1 MILSDTA
8 HTLLTLTALSGECST
23 EVPALLGVA
32 DSYREKF
39 IRKLRS
45 ENLIKT
51 HSRDGL
57 KGYRLTPAAK
67 EALCFEDPDRF
78 FFFLTGSSDTNRPR
92 SDLPRRMR
100 LQNASV
106 VYATLLN
113 AGVTVFRDK
122 KPPLFHPGFRDAATL
137 PLPVF
142 YHSREVKELGD
153 EHTKIGNSRMQGIL
167 LAPGC
172 IHAVFYTGDSL
183 LKWEYRTELRVKAML
198 GYHVS
203 RGVLSGGNLEPAYG
217 PDTPVSALFI
227 GRNMDTALKLMTS
240 TGGSR
245 KSYFCLDKS
254 FDRFHYVPLGHAG
267 EVLLRVLCSPRVT
280 EGLGR
285 LLLSDLHPPR
295 PELALEHD
303 AVTDD
308 GLPVLLAFDFDML
321 RLVRFHTA
329 LSFQNLKGRLIC
341 FDFQAEVLK
350 KFFADRIE
358 TETIDLGKFERRFLP
373 WVTS

>member
-8 HTLLTLTALSGECST
+8 HALLTLTALSGECSI
-23 EVPALLGVA
+23 EVPVLLGVT

-67 EALCFEDPDRF
+67 DLLRFENPDRF
-78 FFFLTGSSDTNRPR
+78 LFFLTGSSDTNRPR

-113 AGVTVFRDK
+113 ADVTIYRDN
-122 KPPLFHPGFRDAATL
+122 KPPIFRPGFQDPASL

-167 LAPGC
+167 LTPDC

-203 RGVLSGGNLEPAYG
+203 RGVLSSGNLEPAYG
-217 PDTPVSALFI
+217 PNAPVKALLI
-227 GRNMDTALKLMTS
+227 GKDMDTALKLMTS
-240 TGGSR
+240 TGGFR

-254 FDRFHYVPLGHAG
+254 FDCFHYLPLGHAG
-267 EVLLRVLCSPRVT
+267 EVLLRVLCSPQVMD
-280 EGLGR
+280 GLR
-285 LLLSDLHPPR
+285 QLLLSDLHPPR
-295 PELALEHD
+295 PNLSLEHD

-329 LSFQNLKGRLIC
+329 LSFQDLKGHLIC
-341 FDFQAEVLK
+341 FDFQADVLK
-350 KFFADRIE
+350 RFFADKIE
-358 TETIDLGKFERRFLP
+358 TETIDLEKFERRFLR
-373 WVTS
+373 